1 MGMFDFLFGSN
12 EAQQTTSQIK
22 LPGYIDKATESL
34 VATAGDVA
42 KEGFIPYTGQRL
54 AGLTTTEADAIAT
67 AKANQGIGSTRA
79 GLAFDAATDAGG
91 GVSSADIN
99 AYMNPYMTNVA
110 DIAARE
116 LTDRSKIEGQ
126 NISAQAANV
135 GAFGGSRQA
144 ILEAER
150 QKNLQQGIGDIYTQA
165 QAQAYDKGL
174 SAAQIDNKQ
183 GLASAI
189 GMGQLATTGST
200 LDESQLRQQLGLGG
214 LERNMNQQALDLGYQ
229 TFLQERDY
237 PKSQLGFYSNT
248 LRGVPYSKETVSS
261 TTTPQPSM
269 FSQLAGAGIGG
280 LSAAGSLG
288 LSWSDLVG

>member
-1 MGMFDFLFGSN
+1 
-12 EAQQTTSQIK
+12 
-22 LPGYIDKATESL
+22 
-34 VATAGDVA
+34 
-42 KEGFIPYTGQRL
+42 
-54 AGLTTTEADAIAT
+54 
-67 AKANQGIGSTRA
+67 
-79 GLAFDAATDAGG
+79 
-91 GVSSADIN
+91 
-99 AYMNPYMTNVA
+99 MNPYMTNVA